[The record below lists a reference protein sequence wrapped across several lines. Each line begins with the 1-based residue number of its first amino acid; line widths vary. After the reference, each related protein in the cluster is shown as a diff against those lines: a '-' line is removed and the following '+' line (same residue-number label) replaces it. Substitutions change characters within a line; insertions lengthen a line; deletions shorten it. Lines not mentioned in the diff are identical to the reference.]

1 MTDII
6 VILYTVGD
14 YVKKKRNMQKCQMGA
29 KFTMKRAVKASLS
42 FYCMAMT
49 AAAAF
54 FRTGPCT
61 RTLLYRV
68 SSR

>member
-14 YVKKKRNMQKCQMGA
+14 YVKKEKKYA
-29 KFTMKRAVKASLS
+29 KMPDGSEIYYEKSGQGFLS

-54 FRTGPCT
+54 FQNRSLYSNATIPCI
-61 RTLLYRV
+61 
-68 SSR
+68 